1 MATSGNFSVPKIF
14 IVGKQ
19 GRVEWIGEHGELR
32 TTLEA
37 ILSGTWDQAA
47 FARKYETRQNVGLAI
62 RRMSEFRNRH
72 AKDPDAVVQ
81 EIDKELATIGQV
93 DEPQTQILTGFRI
106 QTLVGCGRFAEADRS
121 IREGFKAARG
131 NVEAVG
137 VLASFLPQLPE
148 NDELD
153 RTSIVQ
159 LAVNELENTASTD
172 SLAAAMRELNISM
185 ESQSK
190 LLQARLYV
198 WAGLISRAEEAA
210 ELAKKLAVGTSTES
224 VAEASL
230 QEIKK
235 MRGLKA
241 ER

>member
-1 MATSGNFSVPKIF
+1 
-14 IVGKQ
+14 
-19 GRVEWIGEHGELR
+19 
-32 TTLEA
+32 
-37 ILSGTWDQAA
+37 
-47 FARKYETRQNVGLAI
+47 
-62 RRMSEFRNRH
+62 
-72 AKDPDAVVQ
+72 
-81 EIDKELATIGQV
+81 
-93 DEPQTQILTGFRI
+93 
-106 QTLVGCGRFAEADRS
+106 
-121 IREGFKAARG
+121 
-131 NVEAVG
+131 
-137 VLASFLPQLPE
+137 
-148 NDELD
+148 
-153 RTSIVQ
+153 
-159 LAVNELENTASTD
+159 
-172 SLAAAMRELNISM
+172 MRELNISM